1 MKKLIRTVSV
11 ILAIITCAIP
21 VQADDKN
28 EPEKDTHLIVDSRMI
43 KILIKSLDSVTNQEE
58 ARQLL
63 GEADYVFKGDDHQIW
78 EYKWDPFDNLDIKL
92 AMNQTVSSLGGFT
105 LKFDKATGK
114 KVFWGW
120 IYSQRRLEPTPP
132 ELQER
137 LDRIKKNNAL
147 IPNDKKANKPKS
159 EQAAPSNR

>member
-1 MKKLIRTVSV
+1 MKEFIRTVSV
-11 ILAIITCAIP
+11 ILTVITCATP
-21 VQADDKN
+21 VLADDKHDPQ
-28 EPEKDTHLIVDSRMI
+28 EGTHLIVDSRMF
-43 KILIKSLDSVTNQEE
+43 KILIKSLDSVTTQKE

-63 GEADYVFKGDDHQIW
+63 GEPDYIFKGEDHQVW

-120 IYSQRRLEPTPP
+120 IYSQRRLEPMPP
-132 ELQER
+132 ELQQQIDR
-137 LDRIKKNNAL
+137 LRSDHEP
-147 IPNDKKANKPKS
+147 IPDNKKANKPAHDK
-159 EQAAPSNR
+159 P